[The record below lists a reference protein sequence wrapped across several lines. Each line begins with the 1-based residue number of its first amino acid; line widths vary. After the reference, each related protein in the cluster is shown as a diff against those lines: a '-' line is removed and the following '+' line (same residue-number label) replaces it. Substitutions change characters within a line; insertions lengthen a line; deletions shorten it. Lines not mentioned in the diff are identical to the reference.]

1 MFFASTPLL
10 SLLSSL
16 PSSRSR
22 PWLPSLPS
30 LRRAA
35 AVAAL
40 ALAAA
45 LGAAPP
51 ALAHGV
57 AEARH
62 GGVVQGAA
70 DLSFELVATAD
81 GAAVFIDDHGKALP
95 PAGFG
100 GRLTVLH
107 GGQSREAVLEVAG
120 ERLLARGLALAP
132 GARAVAVLTTPRGQ
146 TLTLRFVVR

>member
-1 MFFASTPLL
+1 MFLASTP
-10 SLLSSL
+10 SL
-16 PSSRSR
+16 PA
-22 PWLPSLPS
+22 LPSLVSLPS
-30 LRRAA
+30 LRSLRMAA
-35 AVAAL
+35 TVAVL
-40 ALAAA
+40 ALATT

-57 AEARH
+57 AAPRH

-81 GAAVFIDDHGKALP
+81 GAAVYVDDHGKALP

>member
-1 MFFASTPLL
+1 MSIASTP
-10 SLLSSL
+10 SLPALPSRLSS
-16 PSSRSR
+16 
-22 PWLPSLPS
+22 PS
-30 LRRAA
+30 LRSLRMAA
-35 AVAAL
+35 AVAVL
-40 ALAAA
+40 ALATT

-51 ALAHGV
+51 VFAHGV
-57 AEARH
+57 APARH

-70 DLSFELVATAD
+70 DLTFELVATAE
-81 GAAVFIDDHGKALP
+81 GAAVYIDDHGKALP

-146 TLTLRFVVR
+146 TLTLRFVLR